1 VVHPEFCELVPIY
14 GKGFNFQNDRFDNG
28 VNLAPGMTAVS
39 FKQNEGLPLIASMDD
54 LENYSVFGA
63 YVYPNMLIDVNPT
76 LVAITTYIPRS
87 PTHTTIIT
95 TYLFPAEVID
105 NPAMDIMPAVEFN
118 DLVNHQDIGV
128 SERVQR
134 GVASKSF
141 KRAYH
146 SEMEKYAQRFVKQ
159 YRQDITNI

>member
-1 VVHPEFCELVPIY
+1 
-14 GKGFNFQNDRFDNG
+14 
-28 VNLAPGMTAVS
+28 
-39 FKQNEGLPLIASMDD
+39 
-54 LENYSVFGA
+54 
-63 YVYPNMLIDVNPT
+63 
-76 LVAITTYIPRS
+76 
-87 PTHTTIIT
+87 
-95 TYLFPAEVID
+95 
-105 NPAMDIMPAVEFN
+105 MDIMPAVEFN
-118 DLVNHQDIGV
+118 DLVNHQDIDV

>member
-1 VVHPEFCELVPIY
+1 
-14 GKGFNFQNDRFDNG
+14 
-28 VNLAPGMTAVS
+28 
-39 FKQNEGLPLIASMDD
+39 MDD
-54 LENYSVFGA
+54 LDDYSVFGA

-76 LVAITTYIPRS
+76 LVAVTAYIPRS

-95 TYLFPAEVID
+95 SYLFPAEVID

-159 YRQDITNI
+159 YRQDITNS